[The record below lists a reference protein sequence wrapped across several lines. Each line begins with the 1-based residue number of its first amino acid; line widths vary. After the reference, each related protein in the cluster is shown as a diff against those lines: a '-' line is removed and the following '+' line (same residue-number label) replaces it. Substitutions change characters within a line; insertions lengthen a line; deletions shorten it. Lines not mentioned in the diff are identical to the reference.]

1 MSTENILLN
10 SPALKSLKRA
20 QLVGL
25 CKRYGLRANGKNTE
39 LIARLQE
46 YGRSGAMA
54 EILGPKGDAKLQGED
69 AGPAVETD
77 DDDDVG
83 NDREATEPQ
92 SDSLPAGAPRPSE
105 AWSVVDEPMDVEAN
119 IPGGLPAIYEF
130 GDGDK
135 DSKKCKLRVNCN
147 MDLLENTYYFLSL
160 QRQLFFQIACCFPF
174 RGIVCAIQGERTA
187 FSGCVTTTRVVTSP

>member
-54 EILGPKGDAKLQGED
+54 DILGPKGDTKLQDEE
-69 AGPAVETD
+69 AGPAVETND
-77 DDDDVG
+77 DDDDDS
-83 NDREATEPQ
+83 NDREAPESQ
-92 SDSLPAGAPRPSE
+92 SDSLPAAAPRPSE
-105 AWSVVDEPMDVEAN
+105 AWSVVDEPMDLDVN
-119 IPGGLPAIYEF
+119 IPGGLPAIHEF
-130 GDGDK
+130 GHGDK
-135 DSKKCKLRVNCN
+135 DSKKCKLRVDCN
-147 MDLLENTYYFLSL
+147 VNILENTYSFLSF
-160 QRQLFFQIACCFPF
+160 QRQLFFQITCCFSF

-187 FSGCVTTTRVVTSP
+187 SSGCFTTTRAASP